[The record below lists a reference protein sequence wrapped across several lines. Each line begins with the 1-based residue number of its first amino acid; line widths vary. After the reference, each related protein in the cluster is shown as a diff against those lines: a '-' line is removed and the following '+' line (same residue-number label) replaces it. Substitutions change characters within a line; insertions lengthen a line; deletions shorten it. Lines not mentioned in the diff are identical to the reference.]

1 MEDNV
6 TLNDNYEYN
15 DDQNQHEEEKNKKKS
30 LLLLLLLLLFFI
42 ILVLGGTGLYIKHKG
57 NNDLNIDIDG
67 DGIAEINI
75 DNGTGKCLV
84 NCSIDKKKPNTNID
98 FKKNK
103 KFIGSNSIGGS
114 CFFVG
119 GLWSKNRPTRDGR
132 E

>member
-1 MEDNV
+1 MTIMNIMMIKIN
-6 TLNDNYEYN
+6 T
-15 DDQNQHEEEKNKKKS
+15 KKKKIKKS

-84 NCSIDKKKPNTNID
+84 NCSIDKRNLIL
-98 FKKNK
+98 
-103 KFIGSNSIGGS
+103 I
-114 CFFVG
+114 
-119 GLWSKNRPTRDGR
+119 
-132 E
+132 